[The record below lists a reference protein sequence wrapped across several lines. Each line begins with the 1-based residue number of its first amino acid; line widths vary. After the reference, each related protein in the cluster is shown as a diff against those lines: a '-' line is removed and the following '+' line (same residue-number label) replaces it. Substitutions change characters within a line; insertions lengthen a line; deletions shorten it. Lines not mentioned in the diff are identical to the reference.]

1 MCMTD
6 LTAVI
11 GRCLS
16 VSFVLLKVY
25 EFEPLFLDLHTK
37 ELGTSS
43 YVGTCVVEV
52 PLALGL
58 QRVLFSDWSCLV
70 SGGSAG

>member
-25 EFEPLFLDLHTK
+25 EFEPLFLALHTE
-37 ELGTSS
+37 ELGT
-43 YVGTCVVEV
+43 
-52 PLALGL
+52 L
-58 QRVLFSDWSCLV
+58 SCRDVYGRGPSCFGPPEGAIL
-70 SGGSAG
+70 

>member
-11 GRCLS
+11 GKCLS

-25 EFEPLFLDLHTK
+25 EFEPLFLDLHTE
-37 ELGTSS
+37 ELGTLPYWDMYGRGPSCF
-43 YVGTCVVEV
+43 GRPEG
-52 PLALGL
+52 A
-58 QRVLFSDWSCLV
+58 VL
-70 SGGSAG
+70 